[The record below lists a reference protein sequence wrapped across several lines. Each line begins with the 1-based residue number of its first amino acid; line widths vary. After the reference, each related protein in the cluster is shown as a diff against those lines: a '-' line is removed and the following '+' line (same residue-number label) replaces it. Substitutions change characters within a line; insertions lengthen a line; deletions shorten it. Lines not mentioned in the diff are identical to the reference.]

1 MSCLA
6 RGWLPAI
13 STIVILVAISAGR
26 TIAQKPA
33 EGAKS
38 PEAQVRAA
46 LADAIKR
53 LDDGDTR
60 GFLEYYFPTEQLRQL
75 RQTNAVEQTAE
86 RLKQQPQVLDGIRNR
101 LRQAAKVTPTFDRS
115 QSVAEFLLTPAE
127 ADPPSKRPESQ
138 AKEAPVRIV
147 KLTGFGNDLP
157 TVLRKAEEL
166 LDKKDVDG
174 FVKNLFPAGE
184 LQHPDADSRRATLAQ
199 RLKDNPK
206 LLEQMQA
213 DIKAIQKLTPTLT
226 DGKLT
231 AEFRIPGS
239 KIEITKTQSVT
250 TPERVF
256 KLQLVDGSW
265 RLPDNTTPARRAIA
279 QNLLRPLPAAGQ
291 FAGVQEKITFEKF
304 GDQWRLA
311 Q

>member
-1 MSCLA
+1 MSRLA
-6 RGWLPAI
+6 RGWLFAAVAP
-13 STIVILVAISAGR
+13 LVLLASPLNR
-26 TIAQKPA
+26 TNAQKPD
-33 EGAKS
+33 EKAKT

-53 LDDGDTR
+53 LDNGDTR

-75 RQTNAVEQTAE
+75 RQANAVEQTAE
-86 RLKQQPQVLDGIRNR
+86 ALKVQPQILDGIRNR
-101 LRQAAKVTPTFDRS
+101 LKKAAKGTPKFDRTG
-115 QSVAEFLLTPAE
+115 SVAEFILAPDKE
-127 ADPPSKRPESQ
+127 E
-138 AKEAPVRIV
+138 EAPAKPAAPKEPPVTNV
-147 KLTGFGNDLP
+147 KLTGFGKDLA
-157 TVLRKAEEL
+157 TVLRKAEET

-184 LQHPDADSRRATLAQ
+184 LRHPEADSRQAALTQ

-206 LLEQMQA
+206 LLEQMLT
-213 DIKAIQKLTPTLT
+213 DIKAIQKLTPTFADEKT
-226 DGKLT
+226 T
-231 AEFRIPGS
+231 AEFRIPGT

-256 KLQLVDGSW
+256 KLQLVEGSW
-265 RLPDNTTPARRAIA
+265 RLPDNTTPARKAVA
-279 QNLLRPLPAAGQ
+279 KNLSNPLQPGGQ
-291 FAGVQEKITFEKF
+291 FAAVEEKITFERF